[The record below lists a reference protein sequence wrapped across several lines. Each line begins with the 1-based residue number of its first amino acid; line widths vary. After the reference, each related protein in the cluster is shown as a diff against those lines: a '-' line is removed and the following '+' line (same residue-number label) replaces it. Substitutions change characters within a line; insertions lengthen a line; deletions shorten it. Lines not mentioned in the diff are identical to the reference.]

1 MKSTMF
7 KNVFVC
13 KNAYASY
20 ESSMNEGGKVKKFI
34 DSFLNL
40 EFWLP

>member
-7 KNVFVC
+7 KNVYVC

-20 ESSMNEGGKVKKFI
+20 ESSMNEGDEIKKMCRFI
-34 DSFLNL
+34 SKF
-40 EFWLP
+40 